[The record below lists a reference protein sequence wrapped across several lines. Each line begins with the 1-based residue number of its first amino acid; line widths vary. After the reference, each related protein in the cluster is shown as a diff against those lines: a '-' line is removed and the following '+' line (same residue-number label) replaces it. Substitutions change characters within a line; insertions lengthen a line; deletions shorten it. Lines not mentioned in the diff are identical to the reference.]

1 MPAGKN
7 VTEQWPESNTRLC
20 FQVLRNF
27 VGEMKMKTLH
37 SVGISLVMILLSVP
51 LARGQDLSK
60 YRDFSLGMSLP
71 ELSNQVD
78 LRPLQTKLM
87 QKHPAVIQE
96 LTCWPGGS
104 SDYSRQT
111 DSVRQIFFSF
121 YNGELFRILVTYDQ
135 GATHGLTAEDMV
147 QAISAKY
154 GTPTRPVDEI
164 NFPTNELYR
173 STEKVIARWEDSQY
187 SINLVRSRFLNSFAL
202 VIFSKRLD
210 AQVESAIAK
219 SIRLEGQEVPQTEI
233 DRQKKE
239 TDDLEAARQKN
250 RKIFRP

>member
-1 MPAGKN
+1 
-7 VTEQWPESNTRLC
+7 
-20 FQVLRNF
+20 
-27 VGEMKMKTLH
+27 MKMNTIRNSILCLSALFLTASLLH
-37 SVGISLVMILLSVP
+37 
-51 LARGQDLSK
+51 GQDFSK

-71 ELSNQVD
+71 KLSGQVD
-78 LRPLQTKLM
+78 LRPLQTKLI
-87 QKHPAVIQE
+87 QRHPAVIQE

-121 YNGELFRILVTYDQ
+121 HNGELFRILVTYDHD
-135 GATHGLTAEDMV
+135 ATHGLTAEDMV
-147 QAISAKY
+147 QAISTKY
-154 GTPTRPVDEI
+154 GTPTRPVGEI
-164 NFPTNELYR
+164 SFPTNELYR

-187 SINLVRSRFLNSFAL
+187 SINLVRSTFLNSFAL
-202 VIFSKRLD
+202 FMFSKRLD
-210 AQVESAIAK
+210 AQVEAALAK
-219 SIRLEGQEVPQTEI
+219 SIKLEGQEEPQKEI

>member
-1 MPAGKN
+1 
-7 VTEQWPESNTRLC
+7 
-20 FQVLRNF
+20 
-27 VGEMKMKTLH
+27 MKMVRSL
-37 SVGISLVMILLSVP
+37 GISLVVILLSAPFV
-51 LARGQDLSK
+51 RGQDLSK

-71 ELSNQVD
+71 ELSSQVD
-78 LRPLQTKLM
+78 LGPLQTKLI

-111 DSVRQIFFSF
+111 DSVWQIFFSF

-135 GATHGLTAEDMV
+135 DATHGLTAEDMV
-147 QAISAKY
+147 QAISTKY
-154 GTPTRPVDEI
+154 GTPTRPVGEI
-164 NFPTNELYR
+164 SFPTNELYR

-202 VIFSKRLD
+202 VMFSKRLD
-210 AQVESAIAK
+210 AQADAAIAK
-219 SIRLEGQEVPQTEI
+219 SIRLERQEDPQKEI

-239 TDDLEAARQKN
+239 TVDLEVARQKN
-250 RKIFRP
+250 QKIFRP